1 VAFAL
6 MSKYY
11 GFTVKEIN
19 NMTLY
24 QFESYMENIHTY
36 EKMANGEQADTAAD
50 DINRDSIDAVAS
62 RYGINIPGV

>member
-1 VAFAL
+1 MAFAL

-11 GFTVKEIN
+11 GFTPREIN
-19 NMTLY
+19 DMTLY

-36 EKMANGEQADTAAD
+36 EKMANGEQPCDVAGDTD
-50 DINRDSIDAVAS
+50 RDGIDVVAH

>member
-1 VAFAL
+1 

-19 NMTLY
+19 DMTLY

-36 EKMANGEQADTAAD
+36 EKMANGEQAVNVAD
-50 DINRDSIDAVAS
+50 DINRDSIDVVAT
-62 RYGINIPGV
+62 RYGITIPGA